1 MNPADEDLA
10 PLVVIVDDEVD
21 IATYIR
27 FALEEHGFRVAA
39 FSDAK
44 SAEAAL
50 EISEPAAICLDLLMP
65 KHSGLSLYK
74 AIIESQRL
82 HDCPVIIISG
92 LSVRG
97 DLPDLL
103 QRAGGLPMPEAFID
117 KPIDIDDLI
126 ATLDSL
132 LTANAGVER

>member
-1 MNPADEDLA
+1 MNTGDERLV

-21 IATYIR
+21 IATYLR
-27 FALEEHGFRVAA
+27 LALEEHGFRVAT
-39 FSDAK
+39 FSDAE
-44 SAEAAL
+44 SAGAAL

-74 AIIESQRL
+74 AIVESPRL
-82 HDCPVIIISG
+82 CRCPVIIISG
-92 LSVRG
+92 LAVRG

-117 KPIDIDDLI
+117 KPIDIDDFI

-132 LTANAGVER
+132 LAASAGVEQ

>member
-1 MNPADEDLA
+1 MNTGEDRLA

-21 IATYIR
+21 IATYLR
-27 FALEEHGFRVAA
+27 LALEEHGFRVAT
-39 FSDAK
+39 FSDAE
-44 SAEAAL
+44 SAGTAL

-74 AIIESQRL
+74 SIIESPRL
-82 HDCPVIIISG
+82 RRCPVIIISG
-92 LSVRG
+92 LAVRG

-103 QRAGGLPMPEAFID
+103 QRAGGLPMPQAFID
-117 KPIDIDDLI
+117 KPIDIDEFI

-132 LTANAGVER
+132 LVANTGAGL